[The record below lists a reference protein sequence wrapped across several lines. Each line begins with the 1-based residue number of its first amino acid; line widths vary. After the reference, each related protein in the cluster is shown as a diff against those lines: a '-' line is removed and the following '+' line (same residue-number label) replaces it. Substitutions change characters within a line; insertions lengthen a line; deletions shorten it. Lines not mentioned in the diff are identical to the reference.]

1 MKRRVNF
8 FWSLYGIVLAVLF
21 LLSSTD
27 LIIKEEEAE
36 VYPISVIVGDTTDDN
51 YVNFR
56 KGVERAAIELNGDVN
71 FITLYEK
78 GSAIQQRELILREQ
92 EDGSRALII
101 DPVEEG
107 MLAGMQKETKFSIPM
122 ILINA
127 GREETEKLENTACIT
142 FDYYGMG
149 RILGEEILREHS
161 EKAAVYLLRDEKPD
175 VAEELFAR
183 GLGERLGETD
193 CGMIS
198 FILSGEG
205 ETERILEE
213 LILGRPGEVVLAAA
227 NPESLLMAAEFL
239 AQEQE
244 AAARVQGLY
253 GRGNTVPILNYLERG
268 MIRGLCVTDDFSA
281 GYLSVKTAVE
291 LAGRRSVKRISAED
305 MGYLESHYIRRE
317 DLRNEKY
324 EKMLYPIE

>member
-8 FWSLYGIVLAVLF
+8 FWILYGIVLAVLF

-36 VYPISVIVGDTTDDN
+36 IYPISVIVGDTTDDN

-56 KGVERAAIELNGDVN
+56 KGMERAAIELNGDVN

-78 GSAIQQRELILREQ
+78 GSASQQKELILREQ

-101 DPVEEG
+101 DPVEAG
-107 MLAGMQKETKFSIPM
+107 MLAGMQKETRFTVPV

-127 GREETEKLENTACIT
+127 QREEAEKTENTACIT

-149 RILGEEILREHS
+149 RMLGEEIIKERSPE
-161 EKAAVYLLRDEKPD
+161 AAVYLLKDEKPD
-175 VAEELFAR
+175 VAEGLFAR
-183 GLGERLGETD
+183 GLGDRLMEAD
-193 CGMIS
+193 CEMTS
-198 FILSGEG
+198 FTLPAEG
-205 ETERILEE
+205 EPEQILEE
-213 LILGRPGEVVLAAA
+213 LTLGRSRKSVLAAA
-227 NPESLLMAAEFL
+227 NPESLLMAAELL
-239 AQEQE
+239 ADAEG
-244 AAARVQGLY
+244 AAKWVQGLY
-253 GRGNTVPILNYLERG
+253 GRGNTVPVLNYLERG
-268 MIRGLCVTDDFSA
+268 IIRGLCVTDDFSA

-291 LAGRRSVKRISAED
+291 LAGRRSVMSSAED